1 MDEQRQR
8 TGLFSTLKQVLK
20 SQGLRYRDLAELMNT
35 SEPTIK
41 RLFKDQD
48 CKLSR
53 LMDICKVIGV
63 NFTDLVELSSNS
75 PTEPTVLSIEIE
87 SALVGNPGL
96 MSFFMLLVSDFDLK
110 TIASQNNLQQTDIY
124 LYLRELEKLS
134 LIRLGQGNQFYF
146 VVNRPIKWRSDGP
159 MLQTLVR
166 VNKRFIAEAI
176 SSHTGTN
183 YPFYSASRLLSE
195 TSSKQFY
202 QEVDNLYFR
211 FQQQAT
217 LDQMFY
223 PTEELK
229 PFKLVAT
236 TTPFDL
242 PSYFKVPAF
251 TR

>member
-1 MDEQRQR
+1 MDEQRQCA
-8 TGLFSTLKQVLK
+8 GLFSTLKQVLK

-41 RLFKDQD
+41 RLFKEQD

-53 LMDICKVIGV
+53 LMDICKAIGV
-63 NFTDLVELSSNS
+63 NFTDLVELSSNT

-87 SALVGNPGL
+87 SALVDNPGL

-134 LIRLGQGNQFYF
+134 LIRLGQGNHFYF

-159 MLQTLVR
+159 MHHTLVR
-166 VNKRFIAEAI
+166 VNQRFIAEAI
-176 SSHTGTN
+176 GSHTGSN
-183 YPFYSASRLLSE
+183 YPFYSASRLLSDA
-195 TSSKQFY
+195 SSKQFY

-223 PTEELK
+223 PAEELQ
-229 PFKLVAT
+229 PFKMVAT

-242 PSYFKVPAF
+242 ANYFKVPEF
-251 TR
+251 KN

>member
-8 TGLFSTLKQVLK
+8 AGLFSTLKQVLK

-41 RLFKDQD
+41 RLFKEQD

-53 LMDICKVIGV
+53 LMDICKAIGV
-63 NFTDLVELSSNS
+63 NFTDLVELSSNT

-87 SALVGNPGL
+87 SALVDNPGL

-134 LIRLGQGNQFYF
+134 LIRLGQGNHFYF

-159 MLQTLVR
+159 MHHTLVR
-166 VNKRFIAEAI
+166 VNQRFIAEAI
-176 SSHTGTN
+176 GSHTGSN
-183 YPFYSASRLLSE
+183 YPFYSASRLLSDA
-195 TSSKQFY
+195 SSKQFY

-223 PTEELK
+223 PAEELQ
-229 PFKLVAT
+229 PFKMVAT

-242 PSYFKVPAF
+242 ANYFKVPEF
-251 TR
+251 KN